1 MLQEEISKNIGF
13 NNQHIFYKLIYYGLK
28 SSSANPRNFEWPDS
42 IVEFVNSLEASGGA
56 ATVNL
61 LRGPGE
67 TEIDTQNGKA
77 YWRKMNIPLPTKR
90 TRQRRK
96 PLSVMKSGMMTSNV
110 INFQR
115 LADKSPAMI
124 SNEKLT
130 VTPLCISR
138 DAMAIKPSGDIDPC
152 SNTIIGLTVPIDINY
167 IKANPIPDPDDLK
180 PKMYT
185 EAGALIGTTLDNSC
199 SLLLGNDFLTHSVSG
214 DDVLK
219 TLDNAVS
226 CIQCCQ
232 LCMDQ
237 IVSETF
243 DKELQST
250 ATASALHVW
259 SKTLY
264 ARIVNILIRYTHSFV
279 HVNAV

>member
-28 SSSANPRNFEWPDS
+28 SSSANPRYFEWPDS
-42 IVEFVNSLEASGGA
+42 IVEFVNEASGGA

-67 TEIDTQNGKA
+67 TEINTQNEKP
-77 YWRKMNIPLPTKR
+77 YWCIMNIPLPTKR
-90 TRQRRK
+90 IRQRQK
-96 PLSVMKSGMMTSNV
+96 PLSVIKSGMMTSNV
-110 INFQR
+110 LNLQR

-167 IKANPIPDPDDLK
+167 IKANPNPDPDDL
-180 PKMYT
+180 
-185 EAGALIGTTLDNSC
+185 
-199 SLLLGNDFLTHSVSG
+199 
-214 DDVLK
+214 
-219 TLDNAVS
+219 
-226 CIQCCQ
+226 
-232 LCMDQ
+232 
-237 IVSETF
+237 
-243 DKELQST
+243 
-250 ATASALHVW
+250 
-259 SKTLY
+259 
-264 ARIVNILIRYTHSFV
+264 
-279 HVNAV
+279 